1 MNWQNVLRSAINI
14 FSKVNSRQ
22 GCHAEYSAQTLC
34 LHAYMMSYSTLAPM
48 FRILNFVIAHS
59 CKTDSTFRDCF
70 RRIGIRPYD
79 WGAGLR
85 LLYCRYA
92 YHFKLSWSLYFF
104 SSVLFLSC
112 FIELASSSLYWSNV
126 CSQKGSYFM
135 KSFHA
140 LEMFIF
146 IVFRNFLESKRHFT
160 LQTHSK
166 YVTLST
172 VTDAII
178 CTRLRGGTWPVIV
191 TVTVVRTRKQD
202 NYE

>member
-1 MNWQNVLRSAINI
+1 
-14 FSKVNSRQ
+14 
-22 GCHAEYSAQTLC
+22 
-34 LHAYMMSYSTLAPM
+34 
-48 FRILNFVIAHS
+48 
-59 CKTDSTFRDCF
+59 
-70 RRIGIRPYD
+70 
-79 WGAGLR
+79 
-85 LLYCRYA
+85 
-92 YHFKLSWSLYFF
+92 
-104 SSVLFLSC
+104 
-112 FIELASSSLYWSNV
+112 
-126 CSQKGSYFM
+126 M

-202 NYE
+202 NYEQWQNLLRYICFPCLTKFPACARLGQTFHRQKSIFHANWRKQTMLNTKIYRTVYVEIKILFFSATTYSNTYFAPGQDYTDTSTANSQLLIEYIF

>member
-1 MNWQNVLRSAINI
+1 MAIFLFTTRRSAIGFRDSVDLTDQLLPMNWQNVLRSAINI

-92 YHFKLSWSLYFF
+92 YHFKLS
-104 SSVLFLSC
+104 
-112 FIELASSSLYWSNV
+112 
-126 CSQKGSYFM
+126 
-135 KSFHA
+135 
-140 LEMFIF
+140 
-146 IVFRNFLESKRHFT
+146 
-160 LQTHSK
+160 
-166 YVTLST
+166 
-172 VTDAII
+172 
-178 CTRLRGGTWPVIV
+178 
-191 TVTVVRTRKQD
+191 
-202 NYE
+202 